1 MAIST
6 FSFFLPLPFFAAAG
20 GFGGAG
26 AFGAFG
32 ALLLCAPPAP
42 TRASVLLRSSM
53 AASEARALMM
63 SLVPP
68 CLRRGDCRWWL
79 SLLVGSYC
87 SVGRAEAA
95 TDRAACCE
103 RYLSDFWCSNGSVAL
118 VSQLAPPGDC
128 ALLVSYSTL
137 ASQLGLP
144 PCSRRLRSTGVV
156 RTRQR
161 SDPTSHKL
169 TAQAQRSAPRLHSP

>member
-20 GFGGAG
+20 GFGGAA

-32 ALLLCAPPAP
+32 ALGAFGAPPAP

-68 CLRRGDCRWWL
+68 CLRPEIVAGG

-118 VSQLAPPGDC
+118 VSQLAPPEIVLC
-128 ALLVSYSTL
+128 
-137 ASQLGLP
+137 
-144 PCSRRLRSTGVV
+144 
-156 RTRQR
+156 
-161 SDPTSHKL
+161 
-169 TAQAQRSAPRLHSP
+169 